1 MKILVVA
8 TQEMDDR
15 KTLCAVRS
23 LGRAG
28 FDVTVAS
35 DAFKGRS
42 FHSRYGKTQLRLPRP
57 AGDAGSFIESLRERI
72 EQSGFDVLLPTTD
85 LTTYTLSRHAGL
97 LEDLAALPVAP
108 SAASAMCKDKMQL
121 TEFAIKNGIE
131 APKTHRVSSEEHLC
145 ELAPKLDYPVIFK
158 PRKSS
163 GGVGTGLVRDSE
175 ELLGAYRQL
184 PGVSEDVFDFTQPLV
199 QEFVPGS
206 VHEVNVLFNRGSP
219 RALLTQRRLLKY
231 PRFGAG
237 IYNETTNEPDL
248 KERAVRLL
256 SALNWHGPAQVE
268 FLRHEKTGKP
278 YLLEVNGRFW
288 GTMDLSVAAGMDFP
302 VLACRMARDGD
313 VPEQAE
319 YRVGLRYRWPF
330 PYAILHAR
338 ETGRWL
344 GSFRDFLLPRRATRS
359 DLSLTDPA
367 PLIMEFAYTARRV
380 WRRRGRAVDPVA
392 EWRSVTKKDVSGDR

>member
-1 MKILVVA
+1 MKVLVVA

-28 FDVTVAS
+28 FDVTIAS
-35 DAFKGRS
+35 DAFEGRS
-42 FHSRYGKTQLRLPRP
+42 FHSRYGRSRVLIPRP
-57 AGDAGSFIESLRERI
+57 EGDAGSFIEALREQI
-72 EQSGFDVLLPTTD
+72 EREGYDVLLPTTD
-85 LTTYTLSRHAGL
+85 LTTIMLSRHAESL
-97 LEDLAALPVAP
+97 DDLAALPVP
-108 SAASAMCKDKMQL
+108 PRAASALCKDKMQL
-121 TEFAIKNGIE
+121 ADFAVENGIE
-131 APKTHRVSSEEHLC
+131 VPKTHCVLSEDLLR
-145 ELAPKLDYPVIFK
+145 ELSETRDYPMIFK
-158 PRKSS
+158 PRKGS
-163 GGVGTGLVRDSE
+163 GGVGTRLVQDMG
-175 ELLGAYRQL
+175 ELLDAYRQL
-184 PGVSEDVFDFTQPLV
+184 PGAGEDVFDFTRPLV

-206 VHEVNVLFNRGSP
+206 VHEVNALFNRGEP
-219 RALLTQRRLLKY
+219 RALLTQRRILKY

-248 KERAVRLL
+248 KEHAVMLL

-278 YLLEVNGRFW
+278 FLLEVNGRFW

-313 VPEQAE
+313 IPEQME

-330 PYAILHAR
+330 PYAILHVR

-344 GSFRDFLLPRRATRS
+344 GAVRDFLLPHRATRS
-359 DLSLTDPA
+359 DLSLSDPV

-380 WRRRGRAVDPVA
+380 WRRRGKAVDPVE
-392 EWRSVTKKDVSGDR
+392 EWRNVRRKDGFEE